1 MSLSI
6 LKINAQIMGVI
17 LWITPFFIAAQP
29 VDKNYLLGKID
40 PATHSQ
46 FVKLDDAHTS
56 GSARGS
62 YLHKETYEAFIRMSA
77 AANKEGVNLVIIS
90 ATRNF
95 DSQKR
100 IWENKWEGRTLV
112 EGKNLTTVTDKK
124 ERARLILLYSSMP
137 STSRHHWGTDMDLN
151 SLENSFF
158 ESGEGLKIYQWLI
171 THASEFGFCQPYTSK
186 SGGRT
191 GYEEEKWHWSYLPL
205 SGVFLEQYK
214 KQVSYSDI
222 KGFKGSE
229 IAKSM
234 QVIARYVDGVACKK
248 Q

>member
-1 MSLSI
+1 MKLNI
-6 LKINAQIMGVI
+6 QNLKFLLTGVA
-17 LWITPFFIAAQP
+17 LWVTPFFISAQP
-29 VDKNYLLGKID
+29 VDKNYLLGKFD
-40 PATHSQ
+40 PATHSE
-46 FVKLDDAHTS
+46 FVKLADAHTS
-56 GSARGS
+56 GSARGA
-62 YLHKETYEAFIRMSA
+62 YLRKETYEAFVRMREA
-77 AANKEGVNLVIIS
+77 AEKEGVSLIIIS

-112 EGKNLTTVTDKK
+112 EGKNLTTVKDLN

-158 ESGEGLKIYQWLI
+158 ESGEGLKIYQWLSA
-171 THASEFGFCQPYTSK
+171 HAHEYGFCQPYTSK
-186 SGGRT
+186 TTGRT

-205 SGVFLEQYK
+205 SGVFLQQYK
-214 KQVSYSDI
+214 QQVSYSDI

-229 IAKSM
+229 VAKNM
-234 QVIARYVDGVACKK
+234 QVISRYVEGVACKK
-248 Q
+248 